1 MTVIV
6 VCIIGYVLFRVLGP
20 SVDKLLIPEEER
32 LETKREQLRE
42 ATRRREVLDA
52 EVGVTREQIELD
64 GEIASLKE
72 ELKELGG

>member
-6 VCIIGYVLFRVLGP
+6 VCIIGYALFRVLGP
-20 SVDKLLIPEEER
+20 RVDKLLIPEEER

>member
-1 MTVIV
+1 LVDDSD
-6 VCIIGYVLFRVLGP
+6 CSLYNLFRVLGP